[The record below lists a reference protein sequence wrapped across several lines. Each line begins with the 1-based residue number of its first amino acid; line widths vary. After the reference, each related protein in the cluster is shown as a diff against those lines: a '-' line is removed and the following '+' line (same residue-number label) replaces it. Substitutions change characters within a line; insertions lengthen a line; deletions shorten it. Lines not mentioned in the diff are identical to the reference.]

1 MYLYYIPLLPL
12 YGYFALRS
20 RNLSYFTGANPAIKD
35 GGNATESKFKTLGL
49 IPTKYTPKSIL
60 IANYTNFKTIENEL
74 KKATLNYPLIAK
86 PDIGYR
92 GLLVKKINNKKE
104 LLNYLTRYQEVKIII
119 QEFVDFP
126 NECGILYYRYPT
138 KKKGTITSITLK
150 KYLTVIGDG
159 ISSIKQLLNNDER
172 NNRYLSV
179 VKSANKLIKI
189 PSKNKTVILSE
200 IGNHCKG
207 SQFINGN
214 HLIDKDLHNFFDVLS
229 QSIKGVYF
237 GRFDIKFNSFEELKK
252 GENFKI
258 IELNGVIS
266 EPTHIYDN
274 SKGSYFKALKSI
286 AKHWYIVYK
295 ISKINFKNKHLSF
308 PKSIS
313 VIKDLMK
320 LRPYNKKI
328 QQLSER

>member
-1 MYLYYIPLLPL
+1 MYFYYIPLLPL

-20 RNLSYFTGANPAIKD
+20 RSLSYFTGANPAIKD
-35 GGNATESKFKTLGL
+35 GGDATESKFKTLEL
-49 IPTKYTPKSIL
+49 IPTKYIPKSIL
-60 IANYTNFKTIENEL
+60 IDNYTTFKTIEDKLERVD
-74 KKATLNYPLIAK
+74 LNYPLIAK

-92 GLLVKKINNKKE
+92 GLLVKKINNKQE
-104 LLNYLTRYQEVKIII
+104 LLNYLTRYQEVKIIL

-138 KKKGTITSITLK
+138 KQKGAITSITLK
-150 KYLTVIGDG
+150 KYLAVIGDG
-159 ISSIKQLLNNDER
+159 ISSIKQLLSNDIR
-172 NNRYLSV
+172 NNRYLNV
-179 VKSANKLIKI
+179 VNSSKILIQI

-214 HLIDKDLHNFFDVLS
+214 HLIDKELHDFFDLLS
-229 QSIKGVYF
+229 QSIKGVYY

-252 GENFKI
+252 GKNFKI
-258 IELNGVIS
+258 IELNGVIA

-274 SKGSYFKALKSI
+274 TKGSYFKALKSI

-295 ISKINFKNKHLSF
+295 ISKINYKNKHLNF
-308 PKSIS
+308 PKSTS
-313 VIKDLMK
+313 VIKDIMK

-328 QQLSER
+328 QQLSDR